1 VYDSC
6 DLRFV
11 CCPEFVKCIIVCA
24 WPGFACYVS
33 EQWAETDNLAQASWP
48 HLGEMSRGSPR
59 SFRARGRS
67 GDQLILSE
75 RVSRSG
81 EEGLA

>member
-1 VYDSC
+1 MIRVIYGS
-6 DLRFV
+6 V
-11 CCPEFVKCIIVCA
+11 CCPEFVKCIIACV
-24 WPGFACYVS
+24 WPGFICYVS
-33 EQWAETDNLAQASWP
+33 EQWAETDNLAQASW
-48 HLGEMSRGSPR
+48 LRLCEMSRGSPR
-59 SFRARGRS
+59 YSRARGRS